1 MNALWPAETAT
12 ASSKV
17 PSLIPRSAP
26 AWLTNPIVDALHRLG
41 ITPSIL
47 TLAGVA
53 GNVGAGIAAGY
64 GEFWIAG
71 AVVLIASSLDFLDGA
86 LARRTGTASAFGS
99 VLDAV
104 MDRVSEAAVLF
115 GLLVYFSDRGDQT
128 ETLLIFV
135 AVVGS
140 VLVSY
145 VRARAEIIGQQM
157 REGIFTRLERVL
169 LIGVGLI
176 AAHFEEDI
184 LTVILW
190 VLAVMSSA
198 TAVQRL
204 ALVWWKSREA

>member
-1 MNALWPAETAT
+1 M
-12 ASSKV
+12 
-17 PSLIPRSAP
+17 PSLLPRSAP
-26 AWLTNPIVDALHRLG
+26 AWLTDPIVDGLHRLG
-41 ITPSIL
+41 ITPNIL
-47 TLAGVA
+47 TIAGVA
-53 GNVGAGIAAGY
+53 GNVGGAVAAGY

-86 LARRTGTASAFGS
+86 LARRTGTASDFGS

-115 GLLVYFSDRGDQT
+115 GLLVYFSDRGEQT

-135 AVVGS
+135 AIVGS
-140 VLVSY
+140 ILVSY
-145 VRARAEIIGQQM
+145 VRARAEIIGQEM

-176 AAHFEEDI
+176 VAHFEKDI
-184 LTVILW
+184 LTMILW
-190 VLAVMSSA
+190 VLAIMASG
-198 TAVQRL
+198 TALQRL

>member
-1 MNALWPAETAT
+1 MSRLWPAETAT
-12 ASSKV
+12 DSPNV
-17 PSLIPRSAP
+17 PSLIPHSAP
-26 AWLTNPIVDALHRLG
+26 AWFTNPIVDALHRLG
-41 ITPSIL
+41 ITPNML
-47 TLAGVA
+47 TIVGVA

-71 AVVLIASSLDFLDGA
+71 AVVLVASSLDFLDGA
-86 LARRTGTASAFGS
+86 LARRTGTASDFGS

-115 GLLVYFSDRGDQT
+115 GLLIYFSDRGEQT

-145 VRARAEIIGQQM
+145 VRARAEIIGLTM

-169 LIGVGLI
+169 LLGVGLI
-176 AAHFEEDI
+176 AAHFEEDV
-184 LTVILW
+184 LTLILW
-190 VLAVMSSA
+190 VLAVMASA
-198 TAVQRL
+198 TAFQRL
-204 ALVWWKSREA
+204 ALVWWKSRKA